1 MGRKS
6 LSLYALAYILFL
18 YLPVL
23 LIPLFSFNDSAI
35 VSFPIEALTLQWYR
49 NLWHESVLHNAL
61 GNSIRVGVV
70 AAVASTFLG
79 MLAARAITSYR
90 FAGRTAIASL
100 IMSPLVLPE
109 IIVGISLLVLLQ
121 QLGLSL
127 SLFTVMLGHI
137 LLCLPFSI
145 IVLRS
150 SFEGLDKNLEHAAQ
164 DLGETPLW
172 VFWRVTLPL
181 ILPGVLAS
189 LLITFTISFDEF
201 LVAFF
206 LAGNEPTLPVYIWSQ
221 LRFIAKLPNILA
233 LGSLILLFS
242 FLLLWMADAL
252 RRHAER
258 RMQTTARQEAL
269 P

>member
-1 MGRKS
+1 MGTKS
-6 LSLYALAYILFL
+6 LRFYALAYILFL

-23 LIPLFSFNDSAI
+23 LIPLFSFNASPI
-35 VSFPIEALTLQWYR
+35 VAFPIETLTLQWYR
-49 NLWHESVLHNAL
+49 NLLGEAVLHNAL
-61 GNSIRVGVV
+61 QNSLKVGVIS
-70 AAVASTFLG
+70 ACASTLLG
-79 MLAARAITSYR
+79 MLAARAITNYR
-90 FAGRTAIASL
+90 FHGRTPITAL

-109 IIVGISLLVLLQ
+109 IIVGISLLILLQ
-121 QLGLSL
+121 QLGLDL
-127 SLFTVMLGHI
+127 SLFTVTLGHI
-137 LLCLPFSI
+137 LLCLPFAI

-150 SFEGLDKNLEHAAQ
+150 SFEGLDKSLEHAAQ

-172 VFWRVTLPL
+172 VFLRVTLPL

-242 FLLLWMADAL
+242 FLLLWAADLL
-252 RRHAER
+252 RRYAEK
-258 RMQTTARQEAL
+258 RMQTT
-269 P
+269 

>member
-1 MGRKS
+1 MGKKS
-6 LSLYALAYILFL
+6 LGLYAMAFILFL

-23 LIPLFSFNDSAI
+23 LIPLFSFNSSPI
-35 VSFPIEALTLQWYR
+35 VSFPIESLTLQWYR
-49 NLWHESVLHNAL
+49 NLLGESVLHNAL
-61 GNSIRVGVV
+61 ENSLKVGVA
-70 AAVASTFLG
+70 AAVASTLMG
-79 MLAARAITSYR
+79 MLAARAIANYR
-90 FAGRTAIASL
+90 FFGRSAIASL

-109 IIVGISLLVLLQ
+109 IIVGISLLILLQ
-121 QLGLSL
+121 QLGLDL
-127 SLFTVMLGHI
+127 SLFTVLLGHV

-150 SFEGLDKNLEHAAQ
+150 SFEGLDGSLEQAAQ
-164 DLGETPLW
+164 DLGATPFW
-172 VFWRVTLPL
+172 VFMRVTFPL

-206 LAGNEPTLPVYIWSQ
+206 LAGTEPTLPVYIWSQ

-242 FLLLWMADAL
+242 FMLLWMADLL
-252 RRHAER
+252 RRFAEK
-258 RMQTTARQEAL
+258 RMTAAK
-269 P
+269 